1 MSKKSGKKG
10 GGKHAGMT
18 EEERLLY
25 MQQKSQAEEDTA
37 KRKEDMLTHFLKD
50 KLQKEERNT
59 ILNLYKLRQQW
70 RAVLT
75 QTKTAELRND
85 MSVLSQSFERVLDYK
100 DNIIK
105 SLVVDL
111 SEREQQSELARSS
124 HLQNVDC
131 LLELHRSRLA
141 ELAFNFNTSLEE
153 LSSEYNTEREQIL
166 SQHQQESM
174 NLENVKFSMEK
185 HYADLDSEARR
196 DYESTGNQIKKQNKE
211 EMQTVKDQMGGAIE
225 KLWQD
230 MQEVLHE
237 YNVSTKDKKIAAD
250 ALYVKDEQSAKEIDA
265 HKKHIQK
272 LQESIS
278 ALRCQ
283 LSSSQ
288 TGESAQ
294 QLRSDRDELGQEVQ
308 HLRVQL
314 GVAQT
319 NRRKQLTKLTIQ
331 SSNAAK
337 KIQETVS
344 MGERLLRLSEV
355 CSKMETEH
363 EKVLPFYKSSL
374 TEEELSQERANAM
387 KSPTE
392 KLTQLIHDYSP
403 LGKFWQRYNKVQ
415 LDSLCLKREK
425 MLLLQ
430 ENERLRL
437 YLKQYL
443 DEVSV
448 SDESFQQQK
457 LLVVSSSPLQAPAAT
472 ERRDQKRY
480 VVQEAAN
487 IVQKQH

>member
-1 MSKKSGKKG
+1 MSKKAGKKG

-25 MQQKSQAEEDTA
+25 MQQKAQAEEDIA

-50 KLQKEERNT
+50 KLQKEEKNT
-59 ILNLYKLRQQW
+59 ILNLDKLRQQW

-85 MSVLSQSFERVLDYK
+85 ISVLSQSFERVLDCK

-166 SQHQQESM
+166 SQHQQESVD
-174 NLENVKFSMEK
+174 LENVMFSMEK
-185 HYADLDSEARR
+185 HYADIDNEARR
-196 DYESTGNQIKKQNKE
+196 DYESNGNQIKKQNKE
-211 EMQTVKDQMGGAIE
+211 ENQAVKEQMNGVMDQ
-225 KLWQD
+225 LWRD
-230 MQEVLHE
+230 MQEVLHKYKE
-237 YNVSTKDKKIAAD
+237 STQTKFKSFDSLDLKDK
-250 ALYVKDEQSAKEIDA
+250 QSAKEIDA

-272 LQESIS
+272 LQENIS

-288 TGESAQ
+288 SGGTVQ
-294 QLRSDRDELGQEVQ
+294 QLRSDRDKLGQEVQ
-308 HLRVQL
+308 HLRVRL
-314 GVAQT
+314 GADRT
-319 NRRKQLTKLTIQ
+319 TRRKQLTKLTIQ
-331 SSNAAK
+331 SNNAAK
-337 KIQETVS
+337 KLQETTAL
-344 MGERLLRLSEV
+344 GERLIRLSEL

-374 TEEELSQERANAM
+374 SEEELSQEKANAM
-387 KSPTE
+387 KSANETLP
-392 KLTQLIHDYSP
+392 QLIHDYSP

-415 LDSLCLKREK
+415 LDRLCLKREK
-425 MLLLQ
+425 VLLLQ
-430 ENERLRL
+430 ENERLRI

-448 SDESFQQQK
+448 SGESFQQQK
-457 LLVVSSSPLQAPAAT
+457 LLVVSSSTLQTPAAT
-472 ERRDQKRY
+472 ERRGQKRY

-487 IVQKQH
+487 IVQKQL